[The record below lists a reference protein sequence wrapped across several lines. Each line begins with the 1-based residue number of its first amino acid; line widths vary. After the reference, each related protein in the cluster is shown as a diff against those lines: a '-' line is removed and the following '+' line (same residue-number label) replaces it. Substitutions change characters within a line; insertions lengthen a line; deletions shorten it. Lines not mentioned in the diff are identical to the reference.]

1 MGEFAKT
8 TEAKYEDGYI
18 RFTWKEAGEPRLF
31 EISGEALMQSFGAA
45 DDSGKEL
52 MDAFERGRKHIADAS
67 LAVEISSRDHPLDAP
82 NENMAPLNRTHCWC
96 AVQRGRFL

>member
-52 MDAFERGRKHIADAS
+52 MDALERGRKHIADAAREAS
-67 LAVEISSRDHPLDAP
+67 NTPTDGIIELGSGDFEQGSSA
-82 NENMAPLNRTHCWC
+82 
-96 AVQRGRFL
+96 

>member
-8 TEAKYEDGYI
+8 TDAKYEDGYI

-31 EISGEALMQSFGAA
+31 EISGEALIQSFGAA

-52 MDAFERGRKHIADAS
+52 LDAFERGHSSIAEAARQAS
-67 LAVEISSRDHPLDAP
+67 STPTDGITELGSGDFEQKSSA
-82 NENMAPLNRTHCWC
+82 
-96 AVQRGRFL
+96 